1 MQELPRAVVG
11 RRHVAARAGGTA
23 ARIWLRFLHIVRLL
37 SIRTHFHIEMA
48 EPASKKRKLEKN
60 VRSRE
65 NDNDSFASFGDSQDG
80 REEENGA
87 ESDGDQ
93 DRSEDGS
100 GMDEDGDDGRSDRP
114 VVKSSG
120 NKQHSTNTPQH
131 RKVIGRKDEHGSPY
145 VAGNHKSTMFKLQT
159 DELLEQIGP
168 KHGKREIQAEEA
180 LHKAKNVIE
189 KIPDNGPFQ
198 LREAMGHVALSDN
211 ILIPFPDPGPPMD
224 AKYKFQYVRPTNIN
238 VIGSHALKTASRS
251 RKSVEI
257 DMVVTMPSSLFQE
270 KDYLDF
276 RYVYKRAYYIA
287 SIAAGLKAAA
297 GQEFDLK
304 FHCFH
309 DNPLKPILVLAPAVE
324 VEANPEQTAPPK
336 WKINIIPCAA
346 EDVFPSDKLS
356 LDRCCIR
363 NHSQATTSGAIT
375 SHSQVATPFYNS
387 SLRSDIVNTSY
398 LKLLHGAAKNCES
411 FRDACLLGST
421 WLRQRG
427 FGSAIHAGGFGN
439 FEWSTLIAVLL
450 QGGGP
455 AGRPILNEA
464 YSSYQLFK
472 ATVQLLA
479 MREFCKQPLVISAD
493 GVAPE
498 FSSSTQP
505 IVWDATRQHNIL
517 YKMAPWSYRV
527 LRQEARSTLST
538 LNDQQFDAFDATFIL
553 RSDGSLYRYDYVV
566 ELDAETATT
575 TTPATSNNTIDSY
588 RNLFEV
594 ILRGLGDRAKCINIL
609 PDPLRSWELES
620 ARPSGYEGRKVLISI
635 MLDAHNAGRTIDHGP
650 AAEEKTK
657 AAAYRKFWGDK
668 AELRRFKDGSISET
682 IVWSGKENGPSVVEQ
697 ILRHIIRR
705 HVSDEAEQTMSIFG
719 DGFRNLLP
727 ERSGSSIF
735 QPFMDAFKQLETD
748 IRSLDGLPLVVRQIV
763 PADAQLR
770 YASARVPSAGQCVIP
785 ANIVIQFEGSTRW
798 PDDLIAIQR
807 TKIAFLLKL
816 REQLLESIHSI
827 SAQLGLE
834 NGENDILNQGFLDV
848 VYDSGAAFRLRI
860 HHDREQTL
868 LERDLKDKTLD
879 TSAKEVAALG
889 LAAYK
894 RDYIKSLAHT
904 QAIARLCNRYPALSG
919 TMRLLKNWFA
929 SHLLTNHI
937 ADEVIELMAA
947 RSFVQPWP
955 WDVPASVQTGFLRT
969 LFWLSRW
976 DWKVEPLI
984 VDMSG
989 SGDLKSLDVQ
999 SIKTKFEAWRKLDP
1013 ALNRV
1018 VLFTASNV
1026 DPDGTTWTDGRPAK
1040 VVAGRMTA
1048 LARAASAEVTE
1059 KQLRLE
1065 PSSLF
1070 ESPLSDFD
1078 FFIRIDPLS
1087 IGKKS
1092 HRKHSGPNG
1101 AAFKNLELDLVNDTS
1116 RIGLDE
1122 LGSFLM
1128 DMEALHGSAI
1138 LFFSGG
1144 LERPIIAGLWHPQ
1157 TVRRPWKLN
1166 LTYSTT
1172 PVKDAASVEVEANV
1186 NKEAILAEIAR
1197 LGGGMIQSIEI
1208 NR

>member
-1 MQELPRAVVG
+1 M
-11 RRHVAARAGGTA
+11 AAAAGGSA
-23 ARIWLRFLHIVRLL
+23 ARIWLRFLHLVGLL

-48 EPASKKRKLEKN
+48 EPASKRRKLEKN
-60 VRSRE
+60 ASSRE
-65 NDNDSFASFGDSQDG
+65 SDNDSFASFGDSQDE
-80 REEENGA
+80 REEENGVD
-87 ESDGDQ
+87 SDGDQ
-93 DRSEDGS
+93 DRS
-100 GMDEDGDDGRSDRP
+100 EDGDDGRSDRP
-114 VVKSSG
+114 VVKSFG

-131 RKVIGRKDEHGSPY
+131 RKVIGRRDEHGSPY

-159 DELLEQIGP
+159 DELLEQIRP

-211 ILIPFPDPGPPMD
+211 LLIPFPDPGPPMD
-224 AKYKFQYVRPTNIN
+224 AKYKFQYAKPTNIN
-238 VIGSHALKTASRS
+238 VVGSHALKTASRS

-287 SIAAGLKAAA
+287 SIAAGLNAAA

-309 DNPLKPILVLAPAVE
+309 DNPLKPILVLAPIVE
-324 VEANPEQTAPPK
+324 VEANPEQKAPPK
-336 WKINIIPCAA
+336 WKINIIPCGA
-346 EDVFPSDKLS
+346 EDIFPSDKLA

-363 NHSQATTSGAIT
+363 NHSHPLSSGAIT
-375 SHSQVATPFYNS
+375 SHSRVATSFYNS
-387 SLRSDIVNTSY
+387 SLRSDMVHTSY

-455 AGRPILNEA
+455 AGRPILNEG

-479 MREFCKQPLVISAD
+479 MREFCKQPLVISAN

-498 FSSSTQP
+498 FSSSAQP

-517 YKMAPWSYRV
+517 YKMAPWSYKM

-553 RSDGSLYRYDYVV
+553 RIDGSLYRYDYVV
-566 ELDAETATT
+566 ELDAESATATT
-575 TTPATSNNTIDSY
+575 PGTNNNTIDTY
-588 RNLFEV
+588 RNLFDV

-609 PDPLRSWELES
+609 PNSSRSWELES
-620 ARPSGYEGRKVLISI
+620 ARPSEFDGRKVLIGI
-635 MLDAHNAGRTIDHGP
+635 MLDAANAGRTIDHGP
-650 AAEEKTK
+650 AAEEKNR

-705 HVSDEAEQTMSIFG
+705 HVSDEAEQTMTIFG

-727 ERSGSSIF
+727 QSSGSSIF
-735 QPFMDAFKQLETD
+735 QSFMDAFKRLETD

-770 YASARVPSAGQCVIP
+770 YASARMPSSGQFVIP
-785 ANIVIQFEGSTRW
+785 ANVVIQFEGSTRW

-816 REQLLESIHSI
+816 REQLLESIDSI

-834 NGENDILNQGFLDV
+834 NGDNDILNQGFLDV
-848 VYDSGAAFRLRI
+848 VYDSGAAFRLCI

-879 TSAKEVAALG
+879 TSAKEVAAVG

-894 RDYIKSLAHT
+894 RDYIKSPAHT
-904 QAIARLCNRYPALSG
+904 QAVARLCKRHPAMSG
-919 TMRLLKNWFA
+919 TIRLLKKWFA

-937 ADEVIELMAA
+937 ADEVIELIAA

-999 SIKTKFEAWRKLDP
+999 SIRTKFEAWRKLDP
-1013 ALNRV
+1013 ALNRI
-1018 VLFTASNV
+1018 VLFAASNV

-1059 KQLRLE
+1059 KQLSLE

-1078 FFIRIDPLS
+1078 FVIRIDLAS

-1122 LGSFLM
+1122 LGSFLK
-1128 DMEALHGSAI
+1128 DLEALHGSAI

-1144 LERPIIAGLWHPQ
+1144 LERLIIAGLWHPQ

-1172 PVKDAASVEVEANV
+1172 PVKDAASVEEVEANV

-1197 LGGGMIQSIEI
+1197 LGGGIIQSIEI